1 MDSINLIAT
10 FYKQELADA
19 NEQTILYKAQCELY
33 KQEIEQLREQLK
45 QANEK
50 ILDLEAED
58 KMEAEVVQL
67 KDDVTEQ

>member
-19 NEQTILYKAQCELY
+19 NEQKVLYKTQCELY
-33 KQEIEQLREQLK
+33 KQEIEQLRGQLK

-58 KMEAEVVQL
+58 KMERVEV
-67 KDDVTEQ
+67 EAIE

>member
-19 NEQTILYKAQCELY
+19 NEQKILYKTQCKLY
-33 KQEIEQLREQLK
+33 KQEIEQLKEQLK
-45 QANEK
+45 RANEK

-58 KMEAEVVQL
+58 KMERVEAEIV
-67 KDDVTEQ
+67 K

>member
-19 NEQTILYKAQCELY
+19 NEQKVLYKTQCELY
-33 KQEIEQLREQLK
+33 KQEIEQLKEQLK

-58 KMEAEVVQL
+58 KMERVEV
-67 KDDVTEQ
+67 EAIE

>member
-19 NEQTILYKAQCELY
+19 NEQKILYKAQCELR

-45 QANEK
+45 QANER
-50 ILDLEAED
+50 ILDLEAKD
-58 KMEAEVVQL
+58 KVEQVE
-67 KDDVTEQ
+67 TEIIE

>member
-19 NEQTILYKAQCELY
+19 NEQKILYKTQCELH

-58 KMEAEVVQL
+58 KMERVEV
-67 KDDVTEQ
+67 EAIE